1 AVGVVDLDHEV
12 ADGIDPGILAEV
24 LHILRPV
31 AGNGDGR
38 GASGHQLGLVDAGS
52 ALLVLRSLLD
62 LPLVGGSFGGVGG
75 LSLADRGRDGILL
88 LGGGAASGQGQAGQG
103 GDCGGAGDAPRHG
116 SLLCSGAV
124 VVRGVIV
131 AAVAS
136 RAISSSTIQAML
148 KLSGSWPRSST
159 LWRT

>member
-12 ADGIDPGILAEV
+12 ADGIDPGILAE
-24 LHILRPV
+24 LLQILRAG

-75 LSLADRGRDGILL
+75 LSLDGRGRDGLLL

-103 GDCGGAGDAPRHG
+103 GDCGGAGDGPLHG

-124 VVRGVIV
+124 AVSGVLV
-131 AAVAS
+131 GAGAS
-136 RAISSSTIQAML
+136 NPGWL
-148 KLSGSWPRSST
+148 PLT
-159 LWRT
+159 LCQLP